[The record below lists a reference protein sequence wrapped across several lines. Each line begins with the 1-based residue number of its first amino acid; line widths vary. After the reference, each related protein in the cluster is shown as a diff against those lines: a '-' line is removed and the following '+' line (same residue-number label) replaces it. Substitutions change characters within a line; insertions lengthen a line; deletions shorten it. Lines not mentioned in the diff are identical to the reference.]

1 MGALVPALVVAGVMA
16 VIVAVSMLVLSRA
29 GSKAQVRADEL
40 RADVESRGEEWVI
53 PLAGTVYERGP
64 GVRGDRGHGVLG
76 LTDRR
81 LLFLPIAGNQLSLPR
96 VRVSGARS
104 EDRRR
109 DAAAT
114 HRHLLVLTLDDGAE
128 LAFLVDDSG
137 AWLEAL
143 KPAED

>member
-1 MGALVPALVVAGVMA
+1 MA
-16 VIVAVSMLVLSRA
+16 VILAVTMLVLSRA

-40 RADVESRGEEWVI
+40 RADVERRGEEWVV
-53 PLAGTVYERGP
+53 PLGGAVYERGP

-81 LLFLPIAGNQLSLPR
+81 LLFLPIAGKQLSLPR
-96 VRVSGARS
+96 ARVSGARV

-114 HRHLLVLTLDDGAE
+114 HRHLLVLTLDDGTE

-143 KPAED
+143 KPAEG